1 MSLIKGCPIRYRIV
15 RKTRPGRAG
24 SRALVVVPPPA
35 LAEAALAAAS
45 EASPALPS
53 SVCKGAATGARAEA
67 RAEATASDT
76 TAATVASAT
85 ATPAVTATTAAP
97 SFLAASGEGELVVT
111 LGAHA
116 GNSTVVRGLEPERS
130 SAQTASPLG
139 SSTGT
144 SGTAHSLTEGGSP
157 VSAATA
163 AAESSSSAVLTEPW
177 AIGKRQHE
185 AEGGSALGART
196 LHIAL
201 WIFFKGQGTTAGSAT
216 GTRPLRAVS
225 PSPGAFLG
233 LLSLVVLL
241 FVVVLVTLF
250 GFLGLFARCRFFVGE
265 SLFPSFLLTVL
276 SGLRCFRGHRHGEP
290 ARLARTNQPSVLF
303 LREAQYFPALTA
315 HVLHK
320 TRSFR
325 SRALPSPR

>member
-53 SVCKGAATGARAEA
+53 SFSKGAATGAPAEA
-67 RAEATASDT
+67 RTEATASAT
-76 TAATVASAT
+76 TAATVASA
-85 ATPAVTATTAAP
+85 ATPAVTAATASP
-97 SFLAASGEGELVVT
+97 SFLAASGEGELVVA

-116 GNSTVVRGLEPERS
+116 GDSTVVRGLEPERS

-241 FVVVLVTLF
+241 FFVVLVTLF

>member
-1 MSLIKGCPIRYRIV
+1 MLLYGISLIKGCPIRYRIV

-53 SVCKGAATGARAEA
+53 SFSKGAATGAPAEA
-67 RAEATASDT
+67 RTEATASAT
-76 TAATVASAT
+76 TAATVASA
-85 ATPAVTATTAAP
+85 ATPAVTAATASP
-97 SFLAASGEGELVVT
+97 SFLAASGEGELVVA

-116 GNSTVVRGLEPERS
+116 GDSTVVRGLEPERS

-139 SSTGT
+139 SSA
-144 SGTAHSLTEGGSP
+144 GTAHSLTEGGSP

-163 AAESSSSAVLTEPW
+163 AKSSSSAVLTEPW

-201 WIFFKGQGTTAGSAT
+201 GIFFEGQGTAAGSAT

-250 GFLGLFARCRFFVGE
+250 GFLGLFARCLFFVGE

-325 SRALPSPR
+325 SRALPGPR